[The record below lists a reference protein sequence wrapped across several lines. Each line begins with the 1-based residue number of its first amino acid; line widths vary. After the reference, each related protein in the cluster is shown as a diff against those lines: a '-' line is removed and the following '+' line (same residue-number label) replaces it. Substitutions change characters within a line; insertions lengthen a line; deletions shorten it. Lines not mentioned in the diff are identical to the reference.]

1 MDETEPMLEPTA
13 ESRVETLQ
21 GELQALRTL
30 VTISLILLIVFSFCV
45 NVFLFRQVAMAR
57 AQVTQAELFIQGFN
71 TTEVADFWNKL
82 SDFSRTHPDFAPI
95 WAKYKDLIN
104 IRPNQAATGAK
115 GK

>member
-1 MDETEPMLEPTA
+1 MDETEPMIEATA
-13 ESRVETLQ
+13 DSKVETLQ
-21 GELQALRTL
+21 GELNALRTL

-57 AQVTQAELFIQGFN
+57 AQVAQAEQFIQGFN
-71 TTEVADFWNKL
+71 TSEFAEFWNKL

-104 IRPNQAATGAK
+104 IHLNQAAPGATSK
-115 GK
+115 